1 MACRCLLRDVS
12 QMTKPDAI
20 EYAVNGELSA
30 DEFIALLESSMLAER
45 RPVEDRACME
55 AMVKNANLTITA
67 RHQGKLIGIA
77 RSVTDFAY
85 CCYLS
90 DLAVDVAWQK
100 HGVGKKLIEQ
110 TQAALYDSGKVVLLA
125 APAAHAYYE
134 RIGMTPHP
142 RCWTLDRHDSLKD

>member
-67 RHQGKLIGIA
+67 RHQGELIGIA

-90 DLAVDVAWQK
+90 DLAVDSAWQK
-100 HGVGKKLIEQ
+100 RGIGKQLIAR
-110 TQAALYDSGKVVLLA
+110 TQARLYENGKVILLA
-125 APAAHAYYE
+125 APKAQAYYE
-134 RIGMTPHP
+134 RIGMTAHP
-142 RCWTLDRHDSLKD
+142 RCWTLDRSDSLTD

>member
-20 EYAVNGELSA
+20 EYAVNGELST

-45 RPVEDRACME
+45 RPVEDRACLE

-90 DLAVDVAWQK
+90 DLAVDAAWQK
-100 HGVGKKLIEQ
+100 HGVGKELIEQ
-110 TQAALYDSGKVVLLA
+110 TQSELYDNGKVILLA

-142 RCWTLDRHDSLKD
+142 RCWMLDRHDSLKD